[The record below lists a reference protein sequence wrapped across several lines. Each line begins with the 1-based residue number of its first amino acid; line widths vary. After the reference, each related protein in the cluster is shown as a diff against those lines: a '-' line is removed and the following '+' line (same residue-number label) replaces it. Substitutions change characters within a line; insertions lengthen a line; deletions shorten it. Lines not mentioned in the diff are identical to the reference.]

1 MENLKAL
8 VSTIKTVVMVVNN
21 LAESRRIFED
31 GLGLTCVGETET
43 STIEIGGLWG
53 IESGNFRVARFAR
66 HGEDFGCLDL
76 VENVEAN
83 KRIRDENRSFD
94 YGIMTLNFR
103 TNDIVKAIEKLTEFR
118 AAAVSE
124 ILEYN
129 AGKPMKELML
139 KTSSGERLTILQIGE
154 GDKNLPVF
162 NEAIATVGMVVPK
175 MSDAKSFYENSLG
188 LQTAIAFQ
196 AKGSP
201 FDALLGVTQ
210 LDKLDFA
217 TLTADGNWTGK
228 VELLELEVANE
239 TPINSNEMSDLLHTG
254 YTFVT
259 FLTKDIF
266 AVAENCKNIGA
277 EIIVEPKEFN
287 RPFHIGKRAMVVRA
301 SGGEYLEIIEGD

>member
-21 LAESRRIFED
+21 LAESHRIFED

-43 STIEIGGLWG
+43 STIEIGELWG

-76 VENVEAN
+76 VENVDAN

-162 NEAIATVGMVVPK
+162 NESIATVGMVVPK

-201 FDALLGVTQ
+201 FDSLLGVDK

-217 TLTADGNWTGK
+217 TLTSLGNWTGK
-228 VELLELEVANE
+228 VELLELEVGVS
-239 TPINSNEMSDLLHTG
+239 PINTNEFADLSHTG

-259 FLTKDIF
+259 FL
-266 AVAENCKNIGA
+266 AENLDLVRESCQKIGTQ
-277 EIIVEPKEFN
+277 IIVEPKVFD
-287 RPFHIGKRAMVVRA
+287 RPFHEGKRAMIVC
-301 SGGEYLEIIEGD
+301 SPGGEYLEIIEK